1 MQSLSVW
8 LACDEKASFRQGTD
22 TRTECRRVYF
32 DRCFLREQ
40 FEVQQ
45 GMPFEGRCQILCALR
60 RDAFLSVRSQRGLLE
75 ADRKRQRG
83 RLARLRTRVSSCR
96 QSLKMARA

>member
-45 GMPFEGRCQILCALR
+45 GMPFEGRCQILVPSGAMHSFQSDHNEVCWKLIVKG
-60 RDAFLSVRSQRGLLE
+60 SVAGWPDYEREFPVVVNPSN
-75 ADRKRQRG
+75 G
-83 RLARLRTRVSSCR
+83 RA
-96 QSLKMARA
+96 